1 MPTNADIAA
10 HYSHGHLLDRLQ
22 AMLCAD
28 GADPAH
34 PTIEA
39 LAPYDHFHGRG
50 VEATADAAALMPA
63 RAGDH
68 LLDVGSGLGG
78 PARWIARHFD
88 CRVTGIDLTPA
99 FCAAARHLNTRLGC
113 DERVRFEVADA
124 LTLPFPD
131 ASFDGAYSMN
141 VSMNIADKAALYRE
155 LGRVLKPGGWLLLSE
170 MARGAGPEPD
180 YPMPYA
186 ATPDAAFLVT
196 PEQTRA
202 GLAAAGFDVL
212 VLHDTRDKALDYGA
226 RSRAAVARGEPPPH
240 RAVML
245 VHGDGAGAMM
255 ANSARALAEDRFVPI
270 ELLARR
276 RAT

>member
-1 MPTNADIAA
+1 MTSTPDIVA
-10 HYSHGHLLDRLQ
+10 HYSDGRLLQRLEAALRADGVDPDRLS
-22 AMLCAD
+22 L
-28 GADPAH
+28 
-34 PTIEA
+34 ES
-39 LAPYDHFHGRG
+39 LAPYDQFHGRG
-50 VEATADAAALMPA
+50 IEATNDVAALMPA
-63 RAGDH
+63 KGGDH
-68 LLDVGSGLGG
+68 LLDIGSGLGG
-78 PARWIARHFD
+78 PARWFARRFG
-88 CRVTGIDLTPA
+88 CRITGVDLTPE
-99 FCAAARHLNTRLGC
+99 FCDVARRLTQRLGLGAQL
-113 DERVRFEVADA
+113 RFEAADA
-124 LTLPFPD
+124 LALPFAD